1 MAIASCFSVAFNCVD
16 FSSKLASIRDPVT
29 PSLVLFGFTALVEVA
44 FRFCWSLLL
53 DAGDVVLEYG
63 AGLLASNRSFFCV
76 VAGI

>member
-44 FRFCWSLLL
+44 FRFCWSLLV
-53 DAGDVVLEYG
+53 DAGDVVEYG
-63 AGLLASNRSFFCV
+63 NGLMASNSSFFCV
-76 VAGI
+76 AAGI